1 MSVTGADTVAG
12 ADDARRR
19 PLSGV
24 LMRNEAL
31 KLGRRPATLVTLG
44 FFALVVTLDNGEAWY
59 AARQSAERSFALPE
73 AWTPVIT
80 ELAQVG
86 LIFGSILLILLVA
99 SEFSWRTARQ
109 NVIDG
114 LSKEAWFAGKAMLVP
129 MVALLVVGL
138 QLAIGGGFALAGT
151 DLSAAGGLLPDRHQV
166 SALGGVL
173 LAFVGYGSLALTV
186 TLAVRGTGASIGV
199 WFLYVAMVE
208 NLLGA
213 GLARLGAWGAE
224 AARWLPVQVFNQLA
238 SYLQHDPEAR
248 RRAARA
254 AAEQGGSVPEAWP
267 WEALLPA
274 AVGWIA
280 LLLVVSFVVF
290 RRRDL

>member
-1 MSVTGADTVAG
+1 MSMAG
-12 ADDARRR
+12 SDDVRRR
-19 PLSGV
+19 PLSEV
-24 LMRNEAL
+24 LLRNEAL

-44 FFALVVTLDNGEAWY
+44 FIALVVTLDHGGAWY
-59 AARQSAERSFALPE
+59 GARQSAERSFALPE
-73 AWTPVIT
+73 AWTPVIA
-80 ELAQVG
+80 ELARVG

-114 LSKEAWFAGKAMLVP
+114 LSKEAWFAGKAMLIPV
-129 MVALLVVGL
+129 VGLLIVGL

-151 DLSAAGGLLPDRHQV
+151 DLPVADGLLPDRHQL

-186 TLAVRGTGASIGV
+186 ALAVRGTGASLGV
-199 WFLYVAMVE
+199 WFLYVAVVE
-208 NLLGA
+208 NLLGS
-213 GLARLGAWGAE
+213 GLSRLGAWGTG
-224 AARWLPVQVFNQLA
+224 AARSLPVGVFNQLA

-254 AAEQGGSVPEAWP
+254 AAEQGGPVPDAWP
-267 WEALLPA
+267 WEDLLPA
-274 AVGWIA
+274 AVSWIA